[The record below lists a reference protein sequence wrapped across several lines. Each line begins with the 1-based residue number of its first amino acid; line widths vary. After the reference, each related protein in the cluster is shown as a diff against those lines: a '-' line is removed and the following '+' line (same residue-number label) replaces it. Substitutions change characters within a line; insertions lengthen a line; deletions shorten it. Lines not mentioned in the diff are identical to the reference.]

1 MGEVLSKNSTYDNNG
16 RKIVHVRDAK
26 TSKRFTTSDTQG
38 YSDQKSGS
46 AWTKPE
52 GYEIRKG
59 YINDTGEF
67 EPLDANGSNL
77 AKYNSSNTKKT
88 YVVPTL
94 KVFSR
99 KEVPNPETK
108 QMMIQ
113 DVELSGNILGEAVD
127 INSPQGQAYM
137 NNQSGYSI
145 GKSAE
150 AARVGETN
158 WNEGSSGGVYNET
171 HSVNSPEP

>member
-1 MGEVLSKNSTYDNNG
+1 
-16 RKIVHVRDAK
+16 
-26 TSKRFTTSDTQG
+26 
-38 YSDQKSGS
+38 
-46 AWTKPE
+46 
-52 GYEIRKG
+52 
-59 YINDTGEF
+59 
-67 EPLDANGSNL
+67 
-77 AKYNSSNTKKT
+77 
-88 YVVPTL
+88 
-94 KVFSR
+94 
-99 KEVPNPETK
+99 
-108 QMMIQ
+108 MMIQ

-158 WNEGSSGGVYNET
+158 WNEGSSSGGYNET